1 MAHETLPGFREF
13 YPADC
18 SRRNFLF
25 TQFRRVARSFCF
37 EEYDGPILEPLDLLV
52 EKSGPEIVGQLFNFE
67 DKGGRAVTLRPEM
80 TPTLARLVGARM
92 NSLKRPVKWFS
103 IGEQFRYERP
113 QKGRLRSFYQYNVD
127 VLGDAGVAVDA
138 ELITLLVQSIAVFGL
153 NHYDFKVRL
162 SDRNLWLLLMEA
174 LEVDA
179 EHQLPILSIVDK
191 LARSNRT
198 KTHEQ
203 LVPILGRSA
212 EEFLKNIEHFMQIDS
227 IDALEDCFQ
236 RLLPNADL
244 NERIM
249 QRIAEWRSLHSLLVA
264 AGVADF
270 IKIDLSIVRG
280 LAYYTGFVFEAFE
293 YSGQGRAL
301 AGGGRYDRLVQQLGG
316 PDVPAVGF
324 AIGDVT
330 LLDLL
335 SSKGCLPELRQ
346 QPDFVAIFDGDSS
359 RMAAIT
365 DANRAR
371 AQGYAVEYALKPLS
385 FSKQFKLA
393 NQKGAR
399 FGLIYGR
406 DELANNAVKIRDFST
421 GVEQLFVRDHLA
433 EVLVDVIQA
442 GLSSTGN

>member
-1 MAHETLPGFREF
+1 MAHKTLPGFREF

-25 TQFRRVARSFCF
+25 AQFRRVARAFCF

-67 DKGGRAVTLRPEM
+67 DKGGRAVALRPEM
-80 TPTLARLVGARM
+80 TPTLARLVGAKI

-127 VLGDAGVAVDA
+127 VLGDSSVAVDA

-153 NHYDFKVRL
+153 NHLDFKVRL

-174 LEVDA
+174 LEVD
-179 EHQLPILSIVDK
+179 EENQLPILSIVDK
-191 LARSNRT
+191 LARNDRA
-198 KTHEQ
+198 KTLDQ
-203 LVPILGRSA
+203 LAPILGASA
-212 EEFLKNIEHFMQIDS
+212 EDFLQNIERFMQIDS
-227 IDALEDCFQ
+227 IDLLEHCFQ
-236 RLLPNADL
+236 RLRPNADL
-244 NERIM
+244 GARIT
-249 QRIAEWRSLHSLLVA
+249 QRLEEWRSLLSLLAA

-270 IKIDLSIVRG
+270 IQIDLSIVRG

-330 LLDLL
+330 LMDLL
-335 SSKGCLPELRQ
+335 NSKDCLPELRH
-346 QPDFVAIFDGDSS
+346 QPDFMAIFDGDAA
-359 RMAAIT
+359 RMAAIA
-365 DANRAR
+365 DANRVR
-371 AQGYAVEYALKPLS
+371 AQGYAVDYALKPLS

-393 NQKGAR
+393 SQKGAR
-399 FGLIYGR
+399 FGLIYGSE
-406 DELANNAVKIRDFST
+406 ELTQNAVKIRDFST
-421 GVEQLFVRDHLA
+421 GAEQLFARDHLA
-433 EVLVDVIQA
+433 EVLVDVVQA
-442 GLSSTGN
+442 GLSSTEN

>member
-1 MAHETLPGFREF
+1 MAHDTLPGFREF

-25 TQFRRVARSFCF
+25 AQFRRVARAFCF

-67 DKGGRAVTLRPEM
+67 DKGGRAVALRPEM
-80 TPTLARLVGARM
+80 TPTLARLVGAKI

-127 VLGDAGVAVDA
+127 ILGDPSVAVDA

-153 NHYDFKVRL
+153 NHCDFKVRL

-174 LEVDA
+174 LEVEA
-179 EHQLPILSIVDK
+179 QHQLPILSIVDK
-191 LARSNRT
+191 LARSDRA
-198 KTHEQ
+198 KTLDQ
-203 LVPILGRSA
+203 LQPILGPSA
-212 EEFLKNIEHFMQIDS
+212 DKFLHNIERFMQIDS
-227 IDALEDCFQ
+227 IDSLEACFQ
-236 RLLPNADL
+236 RLQPNAAL
-244 NERIM
+244 SERIA
-249 QRIAEWRSLHSLLVA
+249 QRLQDWRHLQSLLTA
-264 AGVADF
+264 AGVAEF
-270 IKIDLSIVRG
+270 IQIDLSIVRG

-330 LLDLL
+330 LTDLL
-335 SSKGCLPELRQ
+335 ISKGRLPELSHT
-346 QPDFVAIFDGDSS
+346 PVFMAIFSGETA
-359 RMAAIT
+359 RMTAIA
-365 DANRAR
+365 DANRVR
-371 AQGYAVEYALKPLS
+371 AQGFAVDYALKALS

-393 NQKGAR
+393 SQKGAR
-399 FGLIYGR
+399 FGLIYGSE
-406 DELANNAVKIRDFST
+406 ELANNAVKIRDFST
-421 GVEQLFVRDHLA
+421 GDEQLCDRDNLL
-433 EVLVDVIQA
+433 EVLVDVVRA
-442 GLSSTGN
+442 GLSSAGN